1 MSDNVTPHR
10 GRTPGGNLQMLAVAL
25 LRAAE
30 ALQTA
35 AREAEQAALVV
46 VPGAEAIASPTDA
59 QLLTIGEAAKALRI
73 SRSKLYAHVLSGD
86 IPSITLGRSR
96 RIPAAGLATWIERQQ
111 FQQS

>member
-1 MSDNVTPHR
+1 MSYDLTPHR
-10 GRTPGGNLQMLAVAL
+10 GRTPDGDLRMLAVAL

-35 AREAEQAALVV
+35 AREAEHAASA
-46 VPGAEAIASPTDA
+46 VPKVETIPSPTHA
-59 QLLTIGEAAKALRI
+59 RLLTMSEAAQALRI

-96 RIPAAGLATWIERQQ
+96 RIPAAALAAWIERQQ
-111 FQQS
+111 ASDH